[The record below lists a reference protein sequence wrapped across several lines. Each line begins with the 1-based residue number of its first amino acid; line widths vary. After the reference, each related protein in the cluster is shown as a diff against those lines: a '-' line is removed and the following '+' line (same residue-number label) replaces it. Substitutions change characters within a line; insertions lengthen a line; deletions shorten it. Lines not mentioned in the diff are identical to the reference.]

1 VSRVAS
7 QLEQCC
13 EDQYNRLPQ
22 LSTHTVDKHH
32 DGAGWLMRAVGIG
45 CTFQGVGRE
54 AADAQQQQVNDV
66 LRRAVVCRCPTGNDG
81 SPNHQRVA
89 QCDKC
94 DGWRDGGRM
103 RRTGCEGCAPAAR
116 RAKCDLCQG
125 AMCAEHAARSGLPP
139 LPPDDYIEL
148 RRAAAAA
155 AAGND
160 AAAAPAGADWC
171 THCVCW
177 VMAHTADLLA
187 VKGADLV
194 NAGAALIGVV
204 NPFPLDDMPLGG
216 AGAFFRRQHASV
228 YGPSEGACYPIP
240 PAEARIRQAAAH
252 RRMRYPAQP
261 LPGDSSGSDA
271 DDGGDEAEMEGPA
284 LREETDSF
292 RQARERREAEA
303 ATEWHAKAVRTA
315 RFRRRAGAGRRR
327 PKGGRYMQYAVAQP
341 ADVERL
347 RATERQCGDDGW
359 MNRIRSAKNGR
370 VKVADAVAP
379 LLAQVEQGHGYVC
392 SRYWRKFNKWG
403 QPYGRAY
410 ADAAEGGVPVQR
422 MIYYDRQH

>member
-1 VSRVAS
+1 
-7 QLEQCC
+7 
-13 EDQYNRLPQ
+13 
-22 LSTHTVDKHH
+22 
-32 DGAGWLMRAVGIG
+32 
-45 CTFQGVGRE
+45 
-54 AADAQQQQVNDV
+54 
-66 LRRAVVCRCPTGNDG
+66 
-81 SPNHQRVA
+81 
-89 QCDKC
+89 
-94 DGWRDGGRM
+94 
-103 RRTGCEGCAPAAR
+103 
-116 RAKCDLCQG
+116 
-125 AMCAEHAARSGLPP
+125 
-139 LPPDDYIEL
+139 
-148 RRAAAAA
+148 
-155 AAGND
+155 
-160 AAAAPAGADWC
+160 
-171 THCVCW
+171 
-177 VMAHTADLLA
+177 
-187 VKGADLV
+187 
-194 NAGAALIGVV
+194 
-204 NPFPLDDMPLGG
+204 
-216 AGAFFRRQHASV
+216 
-228 YGPSEGACYPIP
+228 
-240 PAEARIRQAAAH
+240 
-252 RRMRYPAQP
+252 
-261 LPGDSSGSDA
+261 
-271 DDGGDEAEMEGPA
+271 MEGPA

-422 MIYYDRQH
+422 MPRELRAILLEGYCLDVDMKNAHIAITADILLQVDPLAREGKRYEQLLRLADPELREGMLTEIATAYRLDTVQDCDMRSAAKELMLRFLYVDDGPAVTATTITSWKSAVVKKYGADACAEFTAARVPGQVLDFAHQLHKARGVILGINGASLLWMVRIEIVLKPLSQLKGRG